1 MINDMISKIDF
12 QISTIHKSKSDLDYQ
27 YNVLKDKCTKIKS
40 FAQDLFKVF
49 KSVEQIYQSIES
61 NKAQI

>member
-1 MINDMISKIDF
+1 MINDMISKIDL

-49 KSVEQIYQSIES
+49 KSVE
-61 NKAQI
+61 